1 MHPETIT
8 LAILD
13 INLNLDAVAC
23 DSLDDLMQVI
33 TNLSEIGAS
42 GDVIESRFHQ
52 VYIQSL
58 KLL

>member
-1 MHPETIT
+1 MDPQTIT
-8 LAILD
+8 FAILD
-13 INLNLDAVAC
+13 TNFNLEGIIC
-23 DSLDDLMQVI
+23 DSFDDLMQVM
-33 TNLSEIGAS
+33 TNLSESGAS